1 MIDLQI
7 LRTQTASSRKEEILT
22 SEFDILRNLDHPN
35 IIRLE
40 KVFHSHTNFYIFQ
53 ELITGG
59 DLFSFI
65 HKSNFGIPAIEAA
78 VIVHQILAGIDY
90 LHDNGIVH
98 RDLKPDNILLA
109 SPKPGSRVVIT
120 DFGQARYLPGVK
132 SSESPEN
139 NISRRML
146 TLVGTTGFTAPE
158 VHKQNPTI
166 PPGKGYSA
174 AVDMWSV
181 GCIASH
187 LLSGTPIFT
196 IEGDEAIK
204 RLSSECNLDVLESDP
219 VWLRVG
225 RRAKDFI
232 KRTLVLDEDKRIT
245 VKEALKHEWFSN
257 PAHADEL
264 EAVYKHAIKDWE
276 PRRKVFK
283 LIEFIDSPRPD
294 MTLNHSLFW
303 PDREKAAVIDMVSG
317 QLPVMETIPE
327 ERIYASPLKASSHV
341 VGDEYSEI
349 PAAVSTSYSSETT
362 QQSYDIDQA
371 MIDPSPSGQQG
382 YSASTS
388 FGKRQPSFDFDQGME
403 DSDFL
408 EVAAMAEYRQPV
420 AKKPRIG

>member
-1 MIDLQI
+1 
-7 LRTQTASSRKEEILT
+7 
-22 SEFDILRNLDHPN
+22 
-35 IIRLE
+35 
-40 KVFHSHTNFYIFQ
+40 
-53 ELITGG
+53 
-59 DLFSFI
+59 
-65 HKSNFGIPAIEAA
+65 
-78 VIVHQILAGIDY
+78 
-90 LHDNGIVH
+90 
-98 RDLKPDNILLA
+98 
-109 SPKPGSRVVIT
+109 
-120 DFGQARYLPGVK
+120 
-132 SSESPEN
+132 
-139 NISRRML
+139 
-146 TLVGTTGFTAPE
+146 
-158 VHKQNPTI
+158 
-166 PPGKGYSA
+166 
-174 AVDMWSV
+174 MWSV

-232 KRTLVLDEDKRIT
+232 KRTLVLDEGKRIT

-327 ERIYASPLKASSHV
+327 EIIYASPLKASSHV

-349 PAAVSTSYSSETT
+349 PGPPQSYDDTAPEDSTLQYLNPTADAIQQIVTPMQLHDQAQLTQRDLISTQDFGSADSEQQKLTPTQLLNQENHTQQDSRMFHGDGTPLSLIPDSYVSGPENTNEESIHHEMTQLSLTEQQAAVSTSYSSETT